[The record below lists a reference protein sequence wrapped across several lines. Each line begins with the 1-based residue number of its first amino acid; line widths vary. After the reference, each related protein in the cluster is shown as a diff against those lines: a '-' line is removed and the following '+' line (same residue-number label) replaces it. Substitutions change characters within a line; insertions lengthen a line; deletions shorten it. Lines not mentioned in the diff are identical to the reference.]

1 MEHITKIQN
10 LIEMIE
16 RANNIIL
23 IHQQTEFSDENS
35 ISNYERLKMQYFEE
49 LAEIFNQMNIPLKL
63 TA

>member
-1 MEHITKIQN
+1 MEHITEIQN

-23 IHQQTEFSDENS
+23 IHQQTEFPDENS
-35 ISNYERLKMQYFEE
+35 ISNYERLKMQYFEQ
-49 LAEIFNQMNIPLKL
+49 LAEIFNQMNISLKL

>member
-1 MEHITKIQN
+1 MEHITEIQN

-23 IHQQTEFSDENS
+23 IHQQTECPDENS
-35 ISNYERLKMQYFEE
+35 ISNYERLKMQYFEQ

>member
-1 MEHITKIQN
+1 MEHITEIQN

-16 RANNIIL
+16 RTNNIIL
-23 IHQQTEFSDENS
+23 IHQQTEFPDENS
-35 ISNYERLKMQYFEE
+35 ISNYERLKMQYFEQ